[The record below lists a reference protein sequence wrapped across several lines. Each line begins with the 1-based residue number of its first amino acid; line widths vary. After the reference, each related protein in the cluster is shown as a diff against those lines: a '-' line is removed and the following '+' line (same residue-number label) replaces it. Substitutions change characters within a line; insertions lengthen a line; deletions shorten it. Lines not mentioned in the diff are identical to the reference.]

1 MTGRASDRWLFWLC
15 VALSLALHAGLA
27 AYLFW
32 SELGKFGAV
41 EQPTAAISVN
51 LVSSDILDA
60 AEQGPATEAASNP
73 ATPAAAVPPPERDPP
88 KPEAEPELA
97 AEDKPAEA
105 EPQLA
110 AEDTR
115 AETEPK
121 FAAQE
126 TPPAAVGGAAEA
138 DRQRIAEAASQRAN
152 DEELERQ
159 KAEQRAR
166 GEGIQQADDQARLER
181 EDAGEAERRQRAQ
194 QRDKAQKRPARPRN
208 HAPASAGA
216 SGSGGAQASKG
227 RISASQ
233 GSLRNYRGSL
243 NARIARN
250 KPSHSGVTGTVV
262 VQLAI
267 SLGGNLISAR
277 VVSSSGNAMLDRSA
291 LEAVRRSS
299 PFPTPPRGAKAGD
312 LVFTFP
318 CYFR

>member
-32 SELGKFGAV
+32 SEPGKFGAV

-60 AEQGPATEAASNP
+60 AEQSLATEAASAP
-73 ATPAAAVPPPERDPP
+73 AAPSAAVPPPEPDPP
-88 KPEAEPELA
+88 KP
-97 AEDKPAEA
+97 EA

-110 AEDTR
+110 AEDT
-115 AETEPK
+115 
-121 FAAQE
+121 
-126 TPPAAVGGAAEA
+126 PPAAAEVAAEVE
-138 DRQRIAEAASQRAN
+138 RQRIAEAASQRAN
-152 DEELERQ
+152 DADLEQQ

-166 GEGIQQADDQARLER
+166 GEAIRQAENQARLER
-181 EDAGEAERRQRAQ
+181 EDAREAERRNRAE
-194 QRDKAQKRPARPRN
+194 QRDKAQKQPAKPRN
-208 HAPASAGA
+208 HAAASAGA
-216 SGSGGAQASKG
+216 SGSRGAQASKG

-233 GSLRNYRGSL
+233 GSLRNYGGSV
-243 NARIARN
+243 NAWIARN

-262 VQLAI
+262 VQLVI
-267 SLGGNLISAR
+267 SPGGNLISAW

-291 LEAVRRSS
+291 LAAVRRSS
-299 PFPTPPRGAKAGD
+299 PFPPPPAGAKAGD
-312 LVFTFP
+312 LVFKYP